1 MGGEWCA
8 PELSTHKL
16 VDVDPQ
22 QETVAI
28 TLPTKRF
35 LFHAFFDGDVC
46 ERSAIVA
53 SMASDAPCF
62 DPFLL
67 HIRLAALRAHKYPFD
82 VVNFSNF
89 FHIRL
94 PDRGSHRS
102 LKDCKT
108 MEVAAMAPGS
118 RRFLTAI
125 PSAGT
130 MPPS

>member
-1 MGGEWCA
+1 MHRINQLINW
-8 PELSTHKL
+8 

-22 QETVAI
+22 GGTVPI
-28 TLPTKRF
+28 TLSTKRF

-46 ERSAIVA
+46 ERPTVVA

-67 HIRLAALRAHKYPFD
+67 HIRLAALGAHKYPLD

-94 PDRGSHRS
+94 LIEDLTGLSKIARQW
-102 LKDCKT
+102 KT
-108 MEVAAMAPGS
+108 RQ
-118 RRFLTAI
+118 RRL
-125 PSAGT
+125 SAGD
-130 MPPS
+130 S